1 MIAALTLASDDA
13 AGRAAHAACL
23 ARGNQPPTAFDRA
36 QCDEVIASGMV
47 GGRYCEGSVSM
58 TVDSAGI
65 KQRVCIPRSVVDAK
79 VEAIKNSPL
88 PPPRVEVPMSV
99 GAKVAIG
106 VAIGLAAYFA
116 LR

>member
-1 MIAALTLASDDA
+1 MIAALTLATDDA
-13 AGRAAHAACL
+13 AGRAALAACL

-36 QCDEVIASGMV
+36 QCDEVVASGMV

-58 TVDSAGI
+58 TLDASGAKV
-65 KQRVCIPRSVVDAK
+65 KKCIPRSVVDAK
-79 VEAIKNSPL
+79 VDAIKNSPL
-88 PPPRVEVPMSV
+88 PPPKVDVPMSL

-106 VAIGLAAYFA
+106 AALGLAAYFA

>member
-13 AGRAAHAACL
+13 AGRAALAACL
-23 ARGNQPPTAFDRA
+23 ARGNQPPTAFDHA
-36 QCDEVIASGMV
+36 QCDEVISSGMV
-47 GGRYCEGSVSM
+47 GGRYCEGSVAMS
-58 TVDSAGI
+58 VDASGI
-65 KQRVCIPRSVVDAK
+65 KQRTCIPRSVVEAK

-88 PPPRVEVPMSV
+88 PPPRIDVPLST

-106 VAIGLAAYFA
+106 LGIGIAAYFA